1 MKIDNSIKL
10 IGQVREKANDF
21 LLNELKQIG
30 IVDIATSH
38 GDILSTLFKY
48 KECTMTELSNSINKD
63 RSTVTALI
71 NKLTKFGYVSSKK
84 DPEDNRS
91 TIIYLTEK
99 GKELEPN
106 FQKISEKLYEKEY
119 QGITD
124 EEKDI
129 FNKILKKIYN
139 NF

>member
-10 IGQVREKANDF
+10 IGLVREKANNF
-21 LLNELKQIG
+21 LLSELEQIG
-30 IVDIATSH
+30 ITDIATSH

-48 KECTMTELSNSINKD
+48 KECTMTELSKSINKD

-84 DPEDNRS
+84 DPADNRS

-119 QGITD
+119 KEITD
-124 EEKDI
+124 EEKEI
-129 FNKILKKIYN
+129 FNKVLKKIYD

>member
-10 IGQVREKANDF
+10 IGLVREKANYF

-30 IVDIATSH
+30 ITDIATSH

-48 KECTMTELSNSINKD
+48 KECTMTELSKSINKD

-71 NKLTKFGYVSSKK
+71 TKLTKFGYVSSKK
-84 DPEDNRS
+84 DPADNRS

>member
-10 IGQVREKANDF
+10 IGLVREKANDF

-30 IVDIATSH
+30 ITDIATSH

-48 KECTMTELSNSINKD
+48 KECTMTELSKSINKD

-84 DPEDNRS
+84 DPADNRS

-119 QGITD
+119 KEITD
-124 EEKDI
+124 EEKEI
-129 FNKILKKIYN
+129 FNKVLKKIYD

>member
-10 IGQVREKANDF
+10 IGLVREKANNF

-30 IVDIATSH
+30 ITDIATSH

-48 KECTMTELSNSINKD
+48 KECTMTELSKSINKD

-84 DPEDNRS
+84 DPADNRS

-119 QGITD
+119 KEITD
-124 EEKDI
+124 EEKEI
-129 FNKILKKIYN
+129 FNKVLKKIYN

>member
-10 IGQVREKANDF
+10 IGLVREKANNF
-21 LLNELKQIG
+21 LLSELEQIG
-30 IVDIATSH
+30 ITDIATSH

-48 KECTMTELSNSINKD
+48 KECTMTELSKSINKD

-84 DPEDNRS
+84 DPADNRS

-119 QGITD
+119 KEITD
-124 EEKDI
+124 EEKEI
-129 FNKILKKIYN
+129 FNKVLKKIYN